1 MEHLKLVILEN
12 RKKLNMTQKELA
24 SKINVS
30 DKVVSKWETGASY
43 PDITII
49 NDLASALEIDVTT
62 LLNVKNV
69 DYKNK
74 EEEID
79 EKIIRSFK
87 LKHYISMA
95 LIIVVYIG
103 FAIAIGMLITF
114 RDDLNSK
121 PYIVIASVLI
131 VAVVTTIIPAALIL
145 YFINNNSYKNK
156 ISKSIYFNYYEKVY
170 YKNQLIFIDVIL
182 GIPIVLIP
190 LLLHYPNYLLI
201 IIIVSILFKLLL
213 INKTKLRF
221 RNKKN
226 LIILIAAY
234 LLILPLMLLN
244 KLLILGALPAIFF
257 NVIYY
262 MLTSI
267 GYYYFKHKE

>member
-244 KLLILGALPAIFF
+244 KLLILSALPAIFF